1 MVDPDCYA
9 VPSRD
14 LLMEMF
20 HEGAISQRPFMALS
34 QPPTRRA
41 EGYAKKP
48 FSENESMFPGLAFLP
63 SEDIVL
69 CHTLGGLR
77 LCFTITDSLFH
88 QFSKT
93 NSCYFF
99 LRLIEKN

>member
-1 MVDPDCYA
+1 MKGERALGGMQEGSWVKN
-9 VPSRD
+9 
-14 LLMEMF
+14 LLR
-20 HEGAISQRPFMALS
+20 AYSQRPFMALS

-41 EGYAKKP
+41 GGYAKKP